1 MGSDRR
7 QVSDAQ
13 LKALV
18 AASTDR
24 DGKLFS
30 GNDVTLPT
38 VRRLE
43 SLGLVT
49 VVSKVRRDEY
59 TRAGRLRIGRR
70 CPLYVE
76 WTATI
81 TDAGRAALRAEVQ
94 S

>member
-1 MGSDRR
+1 MSKIRL
-7 QVSDAQ
+7 SNAQ

-18 AASTDR
+18 AASADR
-24 DGKLFS
+24 NGKLFNGYGVS
-30 GNDVTLPT
+30 LPT
-38 VRRLE
+38 VRYLE
-43 SLGLVT
+43 SLGLVA

-81 TDAGRAALRAEVQ
+81 TEAGRAYIAELQ